1 MGLFD
6 KFKDLKNQVNQ
17 VENHL
22 YSGKK
27 DFLEIYER
35 NAQLEME
42 IEERTNELNEANR
55 RMLTLQHIWE
65 MMNSSKPLSSILD
78 TTVSN
83 LQDELG
89 YMHSCILQRKSD
101 ENGEYFSMM
110 ASSSDSLFE
119 IINTRLETPLN
130 TQRLNFQK
138 SDVIRAVLRSK
149 EIMQSTDLRAGMLS
163 LAPELKEEDL
173 EELLSETH
181 CRSFMIVPLSKM
193 NLTGI
198 LLVMSSRI
206 EATEA
211 EIDFL
216 KLFAQQI
223 ELAITIADL
232 FQMVREQAVTDALT
246 TLYNRRFFEESIQ
259 KEFVRANRQ
268 KQPFSVIG
276 IDLDHLK
283 QINDKYGHVYGD
295 LAIKQIS
302 TVLKQN
308 ARSIDVPARIGG
320 EEFNVLLPGVDSKGA
335 MIAAE
340 RIRKA
345 IEATPI
351 ETVGTI
357 TASLGVATFL
367 EHANNI
373 EELLELTDQ
382 AMYNSKRNGRN
393 QVTLATPI
401 SEISWQEV
409 ALNAFN
415 DILSTGRVNVS
426 EELKQ
431 DLRHKLQMAI
441 EQNTNPKDTLY
452 SVADALVTTYN
463 PQHTLGSSKSK
474 VIMATTLAR
483 RFELEKDDADKLRVA
498 MLLYDVG
505 NLMLPQEI
513 LQKDGPLTEEER
525 NYIENHPVLAAHDL
539 LEPISNV
546 KDIIPIIEKHH
557 ENWDGSGYPN
567 KLAGNDIPLSSQII
581 LIIDAYFAL
590 TEPRIYRQ
598 AKTPYEALDIIKED
612 ANKKWNSTLVNEF
625 VKLIEVELRKAKA

>member
-6 KFKDLKNQVNQ
+6 KFKDFTKQVNE

-35 NAQLEME
+35 NAQLEIE

-78 TTVSN
+78 TTVNN
-83 LQDELG
+83 LQGELG

-101 ENGEYFSMM
+101 ENGEYYSVM
-110 ASSSDSLFE
+110 ASSRDNFIELLNS
-119 IINTRLETPLN
+119 RLETPLN
-130 TQRLNFQK
+130 CQRLNLQNSEGIK
-138 SDVIRAVLRSK
+138 IVLRTK
-149 EIMQSTDLRAGMLS
+149 EILQSTDLRTGLLS
-163 LAPELKEEDL
+163 IASDIKEEDL
-173 EELLSETH
+173 EDLLSETR
-181 CRSFMIVPLSKM
+181 CRSFMLVPLSKM
-193 NLTGI
+193 NLSGV
-198 LLVMSSRI
+198 LLVMSSRS

-211 EIDFL
+211 ELDFL

-246 TLYNRRFFEESIQ
+246 TLYNRRYFEEAIE
-259 KEFVRANRQ
+259 KEFIRANRQ
-268 KQPFSVIG
+268 KQHFSVIG

-302 TVLKQN
+302 SVLKQN

-320 EEFNVLLPGVDSKGA
+320 EEFNVLLPGIDSKGA

-382 AMYNSKRNGRN
+382 AMYHSKRNGRN

-415 DILSTGRVNVS
+415 DILATDRINITDDLKH
-426 EELKQ
+426 ELC
-431 DLRHKLQMAI
+431 HKLQMAI

-463 PQHTLGSSKSK
+463 PQHTLGTSKSK

-513 LQKDGPLTEEER
+513 LQKDGPLTEDER
-525 NYIENHPVLAAHDL
+525 NYIQNHPRIAAQDI
-539 LEPISNV
+539 LEPIENI

-590 TEPRIYRQ
+590 TEPRIYRK
-598 AKTPYEALDIIKED
+598 ALSPYEALDVIKEG

-625 VKLIEVELRKAKA
+625 VKLIEVELRKAN

>member
-6 KFKDLKNQVNQ
+6 KFKDFTKQVNE

-35 NAQLEME
+35 NAQLEIE

-78 TTVSN
+78 TTVNN
-83 LQDELG
+83 LQGELG

-101 ENGEYFSMM
+101 ENGEYYSVM
-110 ASSSDSLFE
+110 ASSRDNFIELLNS
-119 IINTRLETPLN
+119 RLETPLN
-130 TQRLNFQK
+130 CQRLNLQNSEGIK
-138 SDVIRAVLRSK
+138 IVLRTK
-149 EIMQSTDLRAGMLS
+149 EILQSTDLRTGLLS
-163 LAPELKEEDL
+163 IASDIKEEDL
-173 EELLSETH
+173 EDLLSETR
-181 CRSFMIVPLSKM
+181 CRSFMLVPLSKM
-193 NLTGI
+193 NLSGV
-198 LLVMSSRI
+198 LLVMSSRS

-211 EIDFL
+211 ELDFL

-246 TLYNRRFFEESIQ
+246 TLYNRRYFEEAIE
-259 KEFVRANRQ
+259 KEFIRANRQ
-268 KQPFSVIG
+268 KQHFSVIG

-302 TVLKQN
+302 SVLKQN

-320 EEFNVLLPGVDSKGA
+320 EEFNVLLPGIDSKGA

-382 AMYNSKRNGRN
+382 AMYHSKRNGRN

-415 DILSTGRVNVS
+415 DILATDRINITDDLKH
-426 EELKQ
+426 ELC
-431 DLRHKLQMAI
+431 HKLQMAI

-463 PQHTLGSSKSK
+463 PQHALGTSKSK

-513 LQKDGPLTEEER
+513 LQKDGPLTEDER
-525 NYIENHPVLAAHDL
+525 NYIQNHPRIAAQDI
-539 LEPISNV
+539 LEPIENI

-590 TEPRIYRQ
+590 TEPRIYRK
-598 AKTPYEALDIIKED
+598 ALSPYEALDVIKED

-625 VKLIEVELRKAKA
+625 VKLIEVELRKAN

>member
-6 KFKDLKNQVNQ
+6 KFKDFTKQVNE

-35 NAQLEME
+35 NAQLEIE

-78 TTVSN
+78 TTVNN
-83 LQDELG
+83 LQGELG

-101 ENGEYFSMM
+101 ENGEYYSVM
-110 ASSSDSLFE
+110 ASSRDNFIELLNS
-119 IINTRLETPLN
+119 RLETPLN
-130 TQRLNFQK
+130 CQRLNLQNSEGIK
-138 SDVIRAVLRSK
+138 IVLRTK
-149 EIMQSTDLRAGMLS
+149 EILQSTDLRTGLLS
-163 LAPELKEEDL
+163 IASDIKEEDL
-173 EELLSETH
+173 EDLLSETR
-181 CRSFMIVPLSKM
+181 CRSFMLVPLSKM
-193 NLTGI
+193 NLSGV
-198 LLVMSSRI
+198 LLVMSSRS

-211 EIDFL
+211 ELDFL

-246 TLYNRRFFEESIQ
+246 TLYNRRYFEEAIE
-259 KEFVRANRQ
+259 KEFIRANRQ
-268 KQPFSVIG
+268 KQHFSVIG

-302 TVLKQN
+302 SVLKQN

-320 EEFNVLLPGVDSKGA
+320 EEFNVLLPGIDSKGA

-382 AMYNSKRNGRN
+382 AMYHSKRNGRN

-415 DILSTGRVNVS
+415 DILATDRINITDDLKH
-426 EELKQ
+426 ELC
-431 DLRHKLQMAI
+431 HKLQMAI

-463 PQHTLGSSKSK
+463 PQHALGTSKSK

-525 NYIENHPVLAAHDL
+525 NYIQNHPRIAAQDI
-539 LEPISNV
+539 LEPIENI

-590 TEPRIYRQ
+590 TEPRIYRK
-598 AKTPYEALDIIKED
+598 ALSPYEALDVIKED

-625 VKLIEVELRKAKA
+625 VKLIEVELRKAN

>member
-78 TTVSN
+78 TTVNN
-83 LQDELG
+83 LQGELG

-119 IINTRLETPLN
+119 IINSKLEIPLN

-138 SDVIRAVLRSK
+138 SEVIRAVLRSK
-149 EIMQSTDLRAGMLS
+149 EIMQSTDLRAGLLS
-163 LAPELKEEDL
+163 LAPDLKEENL

-193 NLTGI
+193 NLTGVLI
-198 LLVMSSRI
+198 VMSSRI

-268 KQPFSVIG
+268 KQPFSIIG

-302 TVLKQN
+302 NVLKQN

-415 DILSTGRVNVS
+415 DILATGRVNVS

-474 VIMATTLAR
+474 VVMATTLAR

-513 LQKDGPLTEEER
+513 LQKDGPLTDEER

-612 ANKKWNSTLVNEF
+612 ANKKWNSTLVSEF
-625 VKLIEVELRKAKA
+625 VKLIEVELRKAKS

>member
-6 KFKDLKNQVNQ
+6 KFKDFTKQVSE

-78 TTVSN
+78 TTVNN
-83 LQDELG
+83 LQGELG
-89 YMHSCILQRKSD
+89 YMHSCIFQRKSD
-101 ENGEYFSMM
+101 ENGEYYNVM
-110 ASSSDSLFE
+110 ASSRDNFIELLNS
-119 IINTRLETPLN
+119 RLETPLN
-130 TQRLNFQK
+130 SHRLNLQNSEGIK
-138 SDVIRAVLRSK
+138 AVLRSK
-149 EIMQSTDLRAGMLS
+149 EILQSTDLRTGLLS
-163 LAPELKEEDL
+163 IAPEIKEEDL
-173 EELLSETH
+173 EDLLSETR
-181 CRSFMIVPLSKM
+181 CRSFMLVPLSKM
-193 NLTGI
+193 NHTGV
-198 LLVMSSRI
+198 LLVMSSRL

-211 EIDFL
+211 ELDFL

-232 FQMVREQAVTDALT
+232 FQMVKEQAVTDALT
-246 TLYNRRFFEESIQ
+246 TLYNRRYFEEAIET
-259 KEFVRANRQ
+259 EFIRANRQ

-302 TVLKQN
+302 SVLKQN
-308 ARSIDVPARIGG
+308 ARSIDVPARMGG
-320 EEFNVLLPGVDSKGA
+320 EEFNVLLPGIDSKGA

-367 EHANNI
+367 EHANNV

-382 AMYNSKRNGRN
+382 AMYYSKRNGRN

-415 DILSTGRVNVS
+415 DILATGRVNIS
-426 EELKQ
+426 DELKQ
-431 DLRHKLQMAI
+431 ELRHKLQMAI

-513 LQKDGPLTEEER
+513 LQKDGPLTDEER
-525 NYIENHPVLAAHDL
+525 NYIQNHPRIAEDI
-539 LEPISNV
+539 LEPIEGI

-590 TEPRIYRQ
+590 TEPRIYRK
-598 AKTPYEALDIIKED
+598 AMSPYEALDVIKEG

-625 VKLIEVELRKAKA
+625 TKLIEIELRKAN

>member
-6 KFKDLKNQVNQ
+6 KFKDFTKQVNE

-35 NAQLEME
+35 NAQLEIE

-78 TTVSN
+78 TTVNN
-83 LQDELG
+83 LQGELG

-101 ENGEYFSMM
+101 ENGEYYSVM
-110 ASSSDSLFE
+110 ASSRDNFIELLNS
-119 IINTRLETPLN
+119 RLETPLN
-130 TQRLNFQK
+130 CQRLNLQNSEGIK
-138 SDVIRAVLRSK
+138 IVLRTK
-149 EIMQSTDLRAGMLS
+149 EILQSTDLRTGLLS
-163 LAPELKEEDL
+163 IASDIKEEDL
-173 EELLSETH
+173 EDLLSETR
-181 CRSFMIVPLSKM
+181 CRSFMLVPLSKM
-193 NLTGI
+193 NLSGV
-198 LLVMSSRI
+198 LLVMSSRS

-211 EIDFL
+211 ELDFL

-246 TLYNRRFFEESIQ
+246 TLYNRRYFEEAIE
-259 KEFVRANRQ
+259 KEFIRANRQ
-268 KQPFSVIG
+268 KQHFSVIG

-302 TVLKQN
+302 SVLKQN

-320 EEFNVLLPGVDSKGA
+320 EEFNVLLPGIDSKGA

-382 AMYNSKRNGRN
+382 AMYHSKRNGRN

-415 DILSTGRVNVS
+415 DILATDRINITDNLKH
-426 EELKQ
+426 ELC
-431 DLRHKLQMAI
+431 HKLQMAI

-463 PQHTLGSSKSK
+463 PQHTLGTSKSK

-525 NYIENHPVLAAHDL
+525 NYIQNHPRIAAQDI
-539 LEPISNV
+539 LEPIENI

-590 TEPRIYRQ
+590 TEPRIYRK
-598 AKTPYEALDIIKED
+598 ALSPYEALDVIKEG

-625 VKLIEVELRKAKA
+625 VKLIEVELRKAN

>member
-6 KFKDLKNQVNQ
+6 KFKDFTKQVNE

-78 TTVSN
+78 TTVNN
-83 LQDELG
+83 LQGELG
-89 YMHSCILQRKSD
+89 YMHSCIFQRKSD
-101 ENGEYFSMM
+101 ENGEYYSIM
-110 ASSSDSLFE
+110 ASSRDNFIELLNS
-119 IINTRLETPLN
+119 RLEKPLN
-130 TQRLNFQK
+130 SQRINLQN
-138 SDVIRAVLRSK
+138 SEGIRLVLKTK
-149 EIMQSTDLRAGMLS
+149 EILQSTDLRTGLLS
-163 LAPELKEEDL
+163 IAPEIKEEDL
-173 EELLSETH
+173 EDLLSETR
-181 CRSFMIVPLSKM
+181 CRSFMLVPLSKM
-193 NLTGI
+193 NHTGV
-198 LLVMSSRI
+198 LLVMSSRL
-206 EATEA
+206 EATDA
-211 EIDFL
+211 ELDFL

-232 FQMVREQAVTDALT
+232 FQMVKEQAVTDALT
-246 TLYNRRFFEESIQ
+246 TLYNRRYFEEAIET
-259 KEFVRANRQ
+259 EFIRANRQ

-302 TVLKQN
+302 SVLKQN
-308 ARSIDVPARIGG
+308 ARSIDVPARMGG
-320 EEFNVLLPGVDSKGA
+320 EEFNVLLPGIDSKGA

-367 EHANNI
+367 EHANNV

-382 AMYNSKRNGRN
+382 AMYHSKRNGRN

-415 DILSTGRVNVS
+415 DILATGRVNIS
-426 EELKQ
+426 DDLKQ
-431 DLRHKLQMAI
+431 NLRHKLQMAI

-513 LQKDGPLTEEER
+513 LQKDGPLTDEER
-525 NYIENHPVLAAHDL
+525 NYIQNHPRIAEDI
-539 LEPISNV
+539 LEPIEGI

-590 TEPRIYRQ
+590 TEPRIYRK
-598 AKTPYEALDIIKED
+598 ALSPYEALDVIKEG

-625 VKLIEVELRKAKA
+625 TKLIEIELRKAN

>member
-6 KFKDLKNQVNQ
+6 KFKDFKNQVNQ

-35 NAQLEME
+35 NAQLELE

-83 LQDELG
+83 LQGELG

-101 ENGEYFSMM
+101 ENGEYFCMM
-110 ASSSDSLFE
+110 ASSSDNLFE
-119 IINTRLETPLN
+119 IVNSKLDTPLN

-149 EIMQSTDLRAGMLS
+149 EILQSSDLRAGLLS
-163 LAPELKEEDL
+163 LAPNLKEEDL

-193 NLTGI
+193 TNTGI
-198 LLVMSSRI
+198 LIVMSSRI

-211 EIDFL
+211 EMDFL
-216 KLFAQQI
+216 KLFSQQI

-246 TLYNRRFFEESIQ
+246 TLYNRRYFEESIE
-259 KEFVRANRQ
+259 KEFIRANRQ

-302 TVLKQN
+302 SVLKQN

-320 EEFNVLLPGVDSKGA
+320 EEFNVLLPGIDSKGA

-367 EHANNI
+367 EHANNV

-401 SEISWQEV
+401 SEVSWQEV

-415 DILSTGRVNVS
+415 DILATGRVNVS

-441 EQNTNPKDTLY
+441 EQNSNPKDTLY

-474 VIMATTLAR
+474 VVMATTLAR

-525 NYIENHPVLAAHDL
+525 NYIENHPMIAAHDI
-539 LEPISNV
+539 LEPISTV

-590 TEPRIYRQ
+590 TEPRIYRK
-598 AKTPYEALDIIKED
+598 AKTPYEALDIIKEE

>member
-6 KFKDLKNQVNQ
+6 RFKDFTKQVSE

-35 NAQLEME
+35 NAQLEQE
-42 IEERTNELNEANR
+42 IEDRTNELNEANR

-78 TTVSN
+78 TTVNN
-83 LQDELG
+83 LQGELG
-89 YMHSCILQRKSD
+89 YMHSCILQRKND
-101 ENGEYFSMM
+101 ENGEYFSVM
-110 ASSSDSLFE
+110 ATSNDSLFE
-119 IINTRLETPLN
+119 AINSQLETPLN
-130 TQRLNFQK
+130 TQRLNLQN
-138 SDVIRAVLRSK
+138 SEVIKAVLRSK
-149 EIMQSTDLRAGMLS
+149 EILQSTDLRTGLLS
-163 LAPELKEEDL
+163 IAPDIKEENL
-173 EELLSETH
+173 EDILSETH
-181 CRSFMIVPLSKM
+181 CRSFMLVPLSKM
-193 NLTGI
+193 NHFGV
-198 LLVMSSRI
+198 LLVMSSRN

-211 EIDFL
+211 ELDFL

-232 FQMVREQAVTDALT
+232 FQMVREQAVTDPLT
-246 TLYNRRFFEESIQ
+246 TLYNRRYFDESIE
-259 KEFVRANRQ
+259 KEFTRANRQ
-268 KQPFSVIG
+268 KQPFSIIG

-302 TVLKQN
+302 SVLKQN

-320 EEFNVLLPGVDSKGA
+320 EEFNVLLPGIDSKGA

-367 EHANNI
+367 EHANNV
-373 EELLELTDQ
+373 EELMELADQ
-382 AMYNSKRNGRN
+382 AMYHSKRNGRN

-415 DILSTGRVNVS
+415 DILATGRVNIS

-483 RFELEKDDADKLRVA
+483 RFELEKDDADKLRIA

-513 LQKDGPLTEEER
+513 LQKDGPLTDEER
-525 NYIENHPVLAAHDL
+525 AYIENHPSIAAKDL
-539 LEPISNV
+539 LGPISNIH
-546 KDIIPIIEKHH
+546 DIIPIIEKHH
-557 ENWDGSGYPN
+557 ENWDGTGYPH

-590 TEPRIYRQ
+590 TEPRIYRK
-598 AKTPYEALDIIKED
+598 AMSPYEALDVIKEG
-612 ANKKWNSTLVNEF
+612 ANKKWNSTLVSEF
-625 VKLIEVELRKAKA
+625 VKLIEVELRKAE

>member
-1 MGLFD
+1 MGIFD
-6 KFKDLKNQVNQ
+6 KFKSFTKQINTI
-17 VENHL
+17 ENHL

-35 NAQLEME
+35 NAQLEQE
-42 IEERTNELNEANR
+42 IEDRTNELNEVNR
-55 RMLTLQHIWE
+55 RMLTLQHIWD
-65 MMNSSKPLSSILD
+65 MINSSKPLSTILD
-78 TTVSN
+78 STVNN

-89 YMHSCILQRKSD
+89 YMYSCILQKKND
-101 ENGEYFSMM
+101 ENGEHYALM
-110 ASSSDSLFE
+110 ASSKDNFIE
-119 IINTRLETPLN
+119 IINGYLEKPLD
-130 TQRLNFQK
+130 TQRLNPEH
-138 SDVIRAVLRSK
+138 SEIIRAVLRSK
-149 EIMQSTDLRAGMLS
+149 EILQSSDLRSGLNS
-163 LAPELKEEDL
+163 IAPDLKEDQV
-173 EELLSETH
+173 EEILSETD
-181 CRSFMIVPLSKM
+181 CRSFMIVPLTKM
-193 NLTGI
+193 NHAGVLIVLSNRDIVTD
-198 LLVMSSRI
+198 
-206 EATEA
+206 A
-211 EIDFL
+211 EKDFL
-216 KLFAQQI
+216 KMFAQQI
-223 ELAITIADL
+223 ELAMTIADL
-232 FQMVREQAVTDALT
+232 FQVVREQAVTDPLT
-246 TLYNRRFFEESIQ
+246 TLYNRRYFEEEIE
-259 KEFVRANRQ
+259 KEFSRANRQ

-283 QINDKYGHVYGD
+283 QINDKFGHVYGD
-295 LAIKQIS
+295 LAIKQIA

-308 ARSIDVPARIGG
+308 ARSIDIPARIGG
-320 EEFNVLLPGVDSKGA
+320 EEFNVLLPGIDSKGA

-345 IEATPI
+345 IAATPI

-373 EELLELTDQ
+373 EELMELADQ
-382 AMYNSKRNGRN
+382 AMYHSKRNGRN

-401 SEISWQEV
+401 SEVSWQEV

-415 DILSTGRVNVS
+415 DILETERVNVS
-426 EELKQ
+426 NEVKR
-431 DLRHKLQMAI
+431 DLTKKLSLAI

-452 SVADALVTTYN
+452 TVADTLASTYN

-474 VIMATTLAR
+474 VVMATTLAR

-505 NLMLPQEI
+505 NLMLPHEL
-513 LQKDGPLTEEER
+513 LQKKDPLTDEER
-525 NYIENHPVLAAHDL
+525 AYIQNHPSIAANEL
-539 LEPISNV
+539 LSNIPEV

-590 TEPRIYRQ
+590 TEPRIYRK
-598 AKTPYEALDIIKED
+598 ALTPYEALDIIKKD

-625 VKLIEVELRKAKA
+625 VKLIEIELRKAN

>member
-6 KFKDLKNQVNQ
+6 KFKDFTKQVSE

-35 NAQLEME
+35 NAQLEQE
-42 IEERTNELNEANR
+42 IEDRTNELNEANR

-78 TTVSN
+78 TTVNN
-83 LQDELG
+83 LQGELG
-89 YMHSCILQRKSD
+89 YMHSCILQRKND
-101 ENGEYFSMM
+101 ENGEYFSVM
-110 ASSSDSLFE
+110 ATSNDNLFE
-119 IINTRLETPLN
+119 TINSQLETPLN
-130 TQRLNFQK
+130 TQRLNLQN
-138 SDVIRAVLRSK
+138 SEVIRAVLKNK
-149 EIMQSTDLRAGMLS
+149 EILQSTDLRTGLLS
-163 LAPELKEEDL
+163 IAPDIKEENL
-173 EELLSETH
+173 EDILSETH
-181 CRSFMIVPLSKM
+181 CRSFMLVPLSKM
-193 NLTGI
+193 NHFGV
-198 LLVMSSRI
+198 LLVMSSRN

-211 EIDFL
+211 ELDFL
-216 KLFAQQI
+216 NLFAQQI
-223 ELAITIADL
+223 ELAVTIADL
-232 FQMVREQAVTDALT
+232 FQMVREQAVTDPLT
-246 TLYNRRFFEESIQ
+246 TLYNRRYFDESIE
-259 KEFVRANRQ
+259 KEFTRANRQ
-268 KQPFSVIG
+268 KQPFSIIG

-302 TVLKQN
+302 CVLKQN

-320 EEFNVLLPGVDSKGA
+320 EEFNVLLPGIDSKGA

-367 EHANNI
+367 EHANNV
-373 EELLELTDQ
+373 EELMELADQ
-382 AMYNSKRNGRN
+382 AMYHSKRNGRN

-401 SEISWQEV
+401 SEVSWQEV

-415 DILSTGRVNVS
+415 DILATGRVNIS
-426 EELKQ
+426 EDLKQ
-431 DLRHKLQMAI
+431 ELRHKLQMAI

-483 RFELEKDDADKLRVA
+483 RFELEKDDADKLRIA

-513 LQKDGPLTEEER
+513 LQKDGPLTDEER
-525 NYIENHPVLAAHDL
+525 AYIEDHPSIAAKDI
-539 LEPISNV
+539 LEPISNIQ
-546 KDIIPIIEKHH
+546 DIIPIIEKHH
-557 ENWDGSGYPN
+557 ENWDGTGYPH

-590 TEPRIYRQ
+590 TEPRIYRK
-598 AKTPYEALDIIKED
+598 AMSPYEALDVIKEG
-612 ANKKWNSTLVNEF
+612 ANKKWNSTLVSEF
-625 VKLIEVELRKAKA
+625 VKLIEVELRKAE

>member
-1 MGLFD
+1 MGIFD
-6 KFKDLKNQVNQ
+6 KLKDFTKQVSA

-35 NAQLEME
+35 NAQLEQE

-78 TTVSN
+78 MTVNN
-83 LQDELG
+83 LQGELG
-89 YMHSCILQRKSD
+89 YKHSCILQRKSD
-101 ENGEYFSMM
+101 ENGEYYSLM
-110 ASSSDSLFE
+110 ATSSDSLFE
-119 IINTRLETPLN
+119 IINSKLEHPIN
-130 TQRLNFQK
+130 TQRLDLNN
-138 SDVIRAVLRSK
+138 SSVIKAVLKSQ
-149 EIMQSTDLRAGMLS
+149 EILQSTDLRTGLMTLI
-163 LAPELKEEDL
+163 PDIKEEDL
-173 EELLSETH
+173 EDILSATR
-181 CRSFMIVPLSKM
+181 CRSFMVVPLSKM
-193 NLTGI
+193 NRFGVV
-198 LLVMSSRI
+198 LVMSERL
-206 EATEA
+206 EATDA
-211 EIDFL
+211 ELDFL
-216 KLFAQQI
+216 KLFSQQI

-246 TLYNRRFFEESIQ
+246 TLYNRRYFEDAIE
-259 KEFVRANRQ
+259 KEFIRANRQ

-276 IDLDHLK
+276 IDLDYLK

-320 EEFNVLLPGVDSKGA
+320 EEFNVLLPGIESKGA

-367 EHANNI
+367 EHANNV

-382 AMYNSKRNGRN
+382 AMYHSKRNGRN
-393 QVTLATPI
+393 QVTMATPI

-409 ALNAFN
+409 ALNALN
-415 DILSTGRVNVS
+415 DILESGHVNIS
-426 EELKQ
+426 ETLKKELH
-431 DLRHKLQMAI
+431 RKLQMAL

-452 SVADALVTTYN
+452 TVADALVTTYN
-463 PQHTLGSSKSK
+463 PQHTLGSSRSK
-474 VIMATTLAR
+474 VVMATTLAR
-483 RFELEKDDADKLRVA
+483 RFELEKEDADKLRIA

-513 LQKDGPLTEEER
+513 LQKDGPLTDEER
-525 NYIENHPVLAAHDL
+525 AYIENHPKIAANDILQH
-539 LEPISNV
+539 ISNV
-546 KDIIPIIEKHH
+546 QDIIPIIEKHH

-567 KLAGNDIPLSSQII
+567 KLSGNDIPLASQII

-590 TEPRIYRQ
+590 TEPRIYRK
-598 AKTPYEALDIIKED
+598 ALSPYEALDVIKKD
-612 ANKKWNSTLVNEF
+612 TNKKWNSTLVNEF
-625 VKLIEVELRKAKA
+625 VKLVEVELRKAE

>member
-1 MGLFD
+1 MGIFD
-6 KFKDLKNQVNQ
+6 KLKEFTQQVSA

-35 NAQLEME
+35 NAQLEQE

-78 TTVSN
+78 TTVNN
-83 LQDELG
+83 LQGELG
-89 YMHSCILQRKSD
+89 YLHSCILQRRND
-101 ENGEYFSMM
+101 ENGEYYAVM
-110 ASSSDSLFE
+110 ASSNDNF
-119 IINTRLETPLN
+119 IDNINQVLKTPLN
-130 TQRLNFQK
+130 TQRLNFEHDNIIK
-138 SDVIRAVLRSK
+138 AVLRSK
-149 EIMQSTDLRAGMLS
+149 EILQSTDLREGLIS
-163 LAPELKEEDL
+163 LAPNLSEEQVED
-173 EELLSETH
+173 LLSETH
-181 CRSFMIVPLSKM
+181 CRSFMLVPLSKI
-193 NLTGI
+193 NQFGV
-198 LLVMSSRI
+198 LLVLSSRI
-206 EATEA
+206 CATDA

-246 TLYNRRFFEESIQ
+246 TLYNRRYFEEAIN
-259 KEFVRANRQ
+259 KEFTRANRQ

-302 TVLKQN
+302 SVLKQN

-320 EEFNVLLPGVDSKGA
+320 EEFNVLLPGIDSKGA

-351 ETVGTI
+351 ETVGII

-367 EHANNI
+367 EHANNV

-382 AMYNSKRNGRN
+382 AMYHSKRNGRN

-415 DILSTGRVNVS
+415 DILSTDRVNVS
-426 EELKQ
+426 ETMKH
-431 DLRHKLQMAI
+431 DLIKKLQLAI
-441 EQNTNPKDTLY
+441 EQISNPKDTLY
-452 SVADALVTTYN
+452 SVADTLASTYN

-474 VIMATTLAR
+474 VVMATTLAR

-498 MLLYDVG
+498 MLLYDIG

-513 LQKDGPLTEEER
+513 LQKDGPLTPEER
-525 NYIENHPVLAAHDL
+525 AYIENHPKIAAHEI
-539 LEPISNV
+539 LEPIKNV

-590 TEPRIYRQ
+590 TEPRIYRK
-598 AKTPYEALDIIKED
+598 AMSPYEALDVIKAD

-625 VKLIEVELRKAKA
+625 VKLIEVELRKAD

>member
-1 MGLFD
+1 MGIFD
-6 KFKDLKNQVNQ
+6 KFKEFTNQVSEI
-17 VENHL
+17 ENHL

-35 NAQLEME
+35 NAQLEQE

-78 TTVSN
+78 TTVNN
-83 LQDELG
+83 LQGELG
-89 YMHSCILQRKSD
+89 YLHSCILQRRND
-101 ENGEYFSMM
+101 ENGEYFTVM
-110 ASSSDSLFE
+110 ASSNGNLFDE
-119 IINTRLETPLN
+119 INQHLETPIN
-130 TQRLNFQK
+130 TQRMNFEQASIIK
-138 SDVIRAVLRSK
+138 AVLRNK
-149 EIMQSTDLRAGMLS
+149 EILQSTDLRAGLNS
-163 LAPELKEEDL
+163 IAPDLPEDKV
-173 EELLSETH
+173 EDLLSETSCH
-181 CRSFMIVPLSKM
+181 SFMLVPLSKM
-193 NLTGI
+193 NHFGI
-198 LLVMSSRI
+198 LIVLSQRL

-211 EIDFL
+211 ELDFL
-216 KLFAQQI
+216 NIFAQQI

-232 FQMVREQAVTDALT
+232 FQMVREQAVTDPLT
-246 TLYNRRFFEESIQ
+246 TLYNRRYFEDSIE
-259 KEFVRANRQ
+259 KEFTRANRQ
-268 KQPFSVIG
+268 KQPFSIIG

-295 LAIKQIS
+295 LAIKQIAS
-302 TVLKQN
+302 VLKQN

-320 EEFNVLLPGVDSKGA
+320 EEFDVLLPGIDSKGA

-367 EHANNI
+367 EHANNV
-373 EELLELTDQ
+373 EELMELADQ
-382 AMYNSKRNGRN
+382 AMYHSKRNGRN

-401 SEISWQEV
+401 SEVSWQEV

-415 DILSTGRVNVS
+415 DILATGRINVS
-426 EELKQ
+426 DEVKH
-431 DLRHKLQMAI
+431 DLIKKLQMAI
-441 EQNTNPKDTLY
+441 EQNSNPKDTLY
-452 SVADALVTTYN
+452 SVADTLATTYN

-474 VIMATTLAR
+474 VVMATTLAR

-513 LQKDGPLTEEER
+513 LQKDGPLTDEER
-525 NYIENHPVLAAHDL
+525 AYIENHPRLAAHDL

-590 TEPRIYRQ
+590 TEPRIYRK
-598 AKTPYEALDIIKED
+598 ALSPYEALDVIKAD
-612 ANKKWNSTLVNEF
+612 ANKKWNSTLVSEF
-625 VKLIEVELRKAKA
+625 VKLIEIELRKAG

>member
-6 KFKDLKNQVNQ
+6 KFKDFTKQVSE

-35 NAQLEME
+35 NAQLEQE
-42 IEERTNELNEANR
+42 IEDRTNELNEANR

-78 TTVSN
+78 TTVNN
-83 LQDELG
+83 LQGELG
-89 YMHSCILQRKSD
+89 YMHSCILQRKND
-101 ENGEYFSMM
+101 ENGEYFSVM
-110 ASSSDSLFE
+110 ATSNDNLFE
-119 IINTRLETPLN
+119 TINSQLETPLN
-130 TQRLNFQK
+130 TQRLNLQN
-138 SDVIRAVLRSK
+138 SEVIRAVLKNK
-149 EIMQSTDLRAGMLS
+149 EILQSTDLRTGLLS
-163 LAPELKEEDL
+163 IAPDIKEENL
-173 EELLSETH
+173 EDILSETH
-181 CRSFMIVPLSKM
+181 CRSFMLVPLSKM
-193 NLTGI
+193 NHFGV
-198 LLVMSSRI
+198 LLVMSSRN

-211 EIDFL
+211 ELDFL
-216 KLFAQQI
+216 NLFAQQI
-223 ELAITIADL
+223 ELAVTIADL
-232 FQMVREQAVTDALT
+232 FQMVREQAVTDPLT
-246 TLYNRRFFEESIQ
+246 TLYNRRYFDESIE
-259 KEFVRANRQ
+259 KEFTRANRQ
-268 KQPFSVIG
+268 KQPFSIIG

-295 LAIKQIS
+295 LAFKQIS
-302 TVLKQN
+302 SVLKQN

-320 EEFNVLLPGVDSKGA
+320 EEFNVLLPGIDSKGA

-367 EHANNI
+367 EHANNV
-373 EELLELTDQ
+373 EELMELADQ
-382 AMYNSKRNGRN
+382 AMYHSKRNGRN

-401 SEISWQEV
+401 SEVSWQEV

-415 DILSTGRVNVS
+415 DILATGRVNIS
-426 EELKQ
+426 EDLKQ
-431 DLRHKLQMAI
+431 ELRHKLQMAI

-483 RFELEKDDADKLRVA
+483 RFELEKDDADKLRIA

-513 LQKDGPLTEEER
+513 LQKDGPLTDEER
-525 NYIENHPVLAAHDL
+525 AYIEDHPSIAAKDI
-539 LEPISNV
+539 LEPISNIQ
-546 KDIIPIIEKHH
+546 DIIPIIEKHH
-557 ENWDGSGYPN
+557 ENWDGTGYPH

-590 TEPRIYRQ
+590 TEPRIYRK
-598 AKTPYEALDIIKED
+598 AMSPYEALDVIKEG
-612 ANKKWNSTLVNEF
+612 ANKKWNSTLVSEF
-625 VKLIEVELRKAKA
+625 VKLIEVELRKAE

>member
-1 MGLFD
+1 MGIFD
-6 KFKDLKNQVNQ
+6 KFIDFTKQINA

-35 NAQLEME
+35 NVLLEKE

-78 TTVSN
+78 STVNN
-83 LQDELG
+83 LQKELG
-89 YMHSCILQRKSD
+89 YKYSCILQRKID
-101 ENGEYFSMM
+101 ENGEHYSLM
-110 ASSSDSLFE
+110 ATSSYSLFE
-119 IINTRLETPLN
+119 TINEKLESPINTQHLLFN
-130 TQRLNFQK
+130 N
-138 SDVIRAVLRSK
+138 S
-149 EIMQSTDLRAGMLS
+149 EIVKTALKNQQIIQSTDLRLGL
-163 LAPELKEEDL
+163 LTLVPDIKEEYL
-173 EELLSETH
+173 EEILSMTH
-181 CRSFMIVPLSKM
+181 CRSFILVPLSK
-193 NLTGI
+193 LDRFGFVI
-198 LLVMSSRI
+198 VLSERA

-211 EIDFL
+211 ELDFL

-232 FQMVREQAVTDALT
+232 FQVVREQAITDPLT
-246 TLYNRRFFEESIQ
+246 TLYNRRYFEEALD
-259 KEFVRANRQ
+259 KEFVRSNRQ
-268 KQPFSVIG
+268 KQPFSIIG

-283 QINDKYGHVYGD
+283 QINDKFGHVYGD

-302 TVLKQN
+302 TILKQN
-308 ARSIDVPARIGG
+308 ARSIDVAARIGG
-320 EEFNVLLPGVDSKGA
+320 EEFNVLLPGVDSHGA

-345 IEATPI
+345 IETSPI
-351 ETVGTI
+351 ETVGDI

-367 EHANNI
+367 EHSNNV

-382 AMYNSKRNGRN
+382 AMYHSKRNGRN
-393 QVTLATPI
+393 QVTMATPI

-409 ALNAFN
+409 ALTAFK
-415 DILSTGRVNVS
+415 DILSTAHVNIP
-426 EELKQ
+426 EHLKKELY
-431 DLRHKLQMAI
+431 HKLQMAI

-452 SVADALVTTYN
+452 TVADALVTSYN
-463 PQHTLGSSKSK
+463 PQHTFGSSKSK
-474 VIMATTLAR
+474 VVMATTLAR
-483 RFELEKDDADKLRVA
+483 RFELGKEDADKLRVA

-513 LQKDGPLTEEER
+513 LQKNGPLTPEER
-525 NYIENHPVLAAHDL
+525 AYIENHPKIAAQEI
-539 LEPISNV
+539 LEPLSNV
-546 KDIIPIIEKHH
+546 KEIIPIIEKHH

-567 KLAGNDIPLSSQII
+567 KLSGSDIPLSSQII
-581 LIIDAYFAL
+581 LILDAYFAL
-590 TEPRIYRQ
+590 IEPRIYRK
-598 AKTPYEALDIIKED
+598 ALTPYEALEVIKQD

-625 VKLIEVELRKAKA
+625 VKLVEIELRKAE

>member
-6 KFKDLKNQVNQ
+6 KFKDFTKQVNE

-35 NAQLEME
+35 NAQLEIE

-78 TTVSN
+78 TTVNN
-83 LQDELG
+83 LQGELG
-89 YMHSCILQRKSD
+89 YMHSCILERKSD
-101 ENGEYFSMM
+101 ENGEYYNML
-110 ASSSDSLFE
+110 ASSNDNFLDLLNS
-119 IINTRLETPLN
+119 RLETPIN
-130 TQRLNFQK
+130 PQRLNIQN
-138 SDVIRAVLRSK
+138 SDVIKAIFRSK
-149 EIMQSTDLRAGMLS
+149 EIVQSTDLRTGLLS
-163 LAPELKEEDL
+163 MAPDIKEEDL
-173 EELLSETH
+173 EDLLSETR
-181 CRSFMIVPLSKM
+181 CRSFMLVPLVKM
-193 NLTGI
+193 NRFGI
-198 LLVMSSRI
+198 LLVMSSRSG
-206 EATEA
+206 ATDA

-223 ELAITIADL
+223 ELAVTIADL
-232 FQMVREQAVTDALT
+232 FQMVREQAITDALT
-246 TLYNRRFFEESIQ
+246 TLYNRRYFEEAIE
-259 KEFVRANRQ
+259 KEFIRANRQ
-268 KQPFSVIG
+268 KQHFSIIG

-308 ARSIDVPARIGG
+308 ARSIDVPARMGG
-320 EEFNVLLPGVDSKGA
+320 EEFNVLLPGIDSKGA

-373 EELLELTDQ
+373 EELIELTDQ
-382 AMYNSKRNGRN
+382 AMYHSKRNGRN

-401 SEISWQEV
+401 SEVSWQEV

-415 DILSTGRVNVS
+415 DILATGRINITDD
-426 EELKQ
+426 LKR
-431 DLRHKLQMAI
+431 DLCHKLQMAI
-441 EQNTNPKDTLY
+441 EQNSNPKDTLY

-474 VIMATTLAR
+474 VVMATTLAR

-505 NLMLPQEI
+505 NLMLPQDI

-525 NYIENHPVLAAHDL
+525 NFIENHPRIAAQDI

-590 TEPRIYRQ
+590 TEPRIYRK
-598 AKTPYEALDIIKED
+598 AMSPYEALDVIREG
-612 ANKKWNSTLVNEF
+612 ANKKWNSTLVSEF
-625 VKLIEVELRKAKA
+625 VKLIEVELRKAN

>member
-78 TTVSN
+78 TTVNN
-83 LQDELG
+83 LQGELG

-119 IINTRLETPLN
+119 IINSKLEIPLN

-138 SDVIRAVLRSK
+138 SEVIRAVLRSK
-149 EIMQSTDLRAGMLS
+149 EIMQSTDLRAGLLS
-163 LAPELKEEDL
+163 LAPDLKEENL

-193 NLTGI
+193 NLTGVLI
-198 LLVMSSRI
+198 VMSSRI

-268 KQPFSVIG
+268 KQPFSIIG

-302 TVLKQN
+302 NVLKQN

-415 DILSTGRVNVS
+415 DILATGRVNVS

-474 VIMATTLAR
+474 VVMATTLAR

-513 LQKDGPLTEEER
+513 LQKDGPLTDEER

>member
-6 KFKDLKNQVNQ
+6 KFKDFTKQVSE

-35 NAQLEME
+35 NAQLEQE
-42 IEERTNELNEANR
+42 IEDRTNELNEANR

-78 TTVSN
+78 TTVNN
-83 LQDELG
+83 LQGELG
-89 YMHSCILQRKSD
+89 YMHSCILQRKND
-101 ENGEYFSMM
+101 ENGEYFSVM
-110 ASSSDSLFE
+110 ATSNDNLFE
-119 IINTRLETPLN
+119 TINSQLETPLN
-130 TQRLNFQK
+130 TQRLNLQN
-138 SDVIRAVLRSK
+138 SEVIRAVLKNK
-149 EIMQSTDLRAGMLS
+149 EILQSTDLRTGLLS
-163 LAPELKEEDL
+163 IAPDIKEENL
-173 EELLSETH
+173 EDILSETH
-181 CRSFMIVPLSKM
+181 CRSFMLVPLSKM
-193 NLTGI
+193 NHFGV
-198 LLVMSSRI
+198 LLVMSSRN

-211 EIDFL
+211 ELDFL
-216 KLFAQQI
+216 NLFAQQI
-223 ELAITIADL
+223 ELAVTIADL
-232 FQMVREQAVTDALT
+232 FQMVREQAVTDPLT
-246 TLYNRRFFEESIQ
+246 TLYNRRYFEDSIE
-259 KEFVRANRQ
+259 KEFTRANRQ
-268 KQPFSVIG
+268 KQPFSIIG

-302 TVLKQN
+302 SVLKQN

-320 EEFNVLLPGVDSKGA
+320 EEFNVLLPGIDSKGA

-367 EHANNI
+367 EHANNV
-373 EELLELTDQ
+373 EELMELADQ
-382 AMYNSKRNGRN
+382 AMYHSKRNGRN

-401 SEISWQEV
+401 SEVSWQEV

-415 DILSTGRVNVS
+415 DILATGRVNIS
-426 EELKQ
+426 EDLKQ
-431 DLRHKLQMAI
+431 ELRHKLQMAI

-483 RFELEKDDADKLRVA
+483 RFELEKDDADKLRIA

-513 LQKDGPLTEEER
+513 LQKDGPLTDEER
-525 NYIENHPVLAAHDL
+525 AYIEDHPSIAAKDI
-539 LEPISNV
+539 LEPISNIQ
-546 KDIIPIIEKHH
+546 DIIPIIEKHH
-557 ENWDGSGYPN
+557 ENWDGTGYPH

-590 TEPRIYRQ
+590 TEPRIYRK
-598 AKTPYEALDIIKED
+598 AMSPYEALDVIKEG
-612 ANKKWNSTLVNEF
+612 ANKKWNSTLVSEF
-625 VKLIEVELRKAKA
+625 VKLIEVELRKAE

>member
-6 KFKDLKNQVNQ
+6 KFKDFTKQVSE

-35 NAQLEME
+35 NAQLEQE
-42 IEERTNELNEANR
+42 IEDRTNELNEANR

-78 TTVSN
+78 TTVNN
-83 LQDELG
+83 LQGELG
-89 YMHSCILQRKSD
+89 YMHSCILQRKND
-101 ENGEYFSMM
+101 ENGEYFSVM
-110 ASSSDSLFE
+110 ATSNDNLFE
-119 IINTRLETPLN
+119 TINSQLETPLN
-130 TQRLNFQK
+130 TQRLNLQN
-138 SDVIRAVLRSK
+138 SEVIRAVLKNK
-149 EIMQSTDLRAGMLS
+149 EILQSTDLRTGLLS
-163 LAPELKEEDL
+163 IAPDIKEENL
-173 EELLSETH
+173 EDILSETH
-181 CRSFMIVPLSKM
+181 CRSFMLVPLSKM
-193 NLTGI
+193 NHFGV
-198 LLVMSSRI
+198 LLVMSSRN

-211 EIDFL
+211 ELDFL
-216 KLFAQQI
+216 NLFAQQI
-223 ELAITIADL
+223 ELAVTIADL
-232 FQMVREQAVTDALT
+232 FQMVREQAVTDPLT
-246 TLYNRRFFEESIQ
+246 TLYNRRYFDESIE
-259 KEFVRANRQ
+259 KEFTRANRQ
-268 KQPFSVIG
+268 KQPFSIIG

-302 TVLKQN
+302 SVLKQN

-320 EEFNVLLPGVDSKGA
+320 EEFNVLLPGIDSKGA

-367 EHANNI
+367 EHANNV
-373 EELLELTDQ
+373 EELMELADQ
-382 AMYNSKRNGRN
+382 AMYHSKRNGRN

-401 SEISWQEV
+401 SEVSWQEV

-415 DILSTGRVNVS
+415 DILATGRVNIS
-426 EELKQ
+426 EDLKQ
-431 DLRHKLQMAI
+431 ELRHKLQMAI

-474 VIMATTLAR
+474 VIMATTLTR
-483 RFELEKDDADKLRVA
+483 RFELEKDDADKLRIA

-513 LQKDGPLTEEER
+513 LQKDGPLTDEER
-525 NYIENHPVLAAHDL
+525 AYIEDHPSIAAKDI
-539 LEPISNV
+539 LEPISNIQ
-546 KDIIPIIEKHH
+546 DIIPIIEKHH
-557 ENWDGSGYPN
+557 ENWDGTGYPH

-590 TEPRIYRQ
+590 TEPRIYRK
-598 AKTPYEALDIIKED
+598 AMSPYEALDVIKEG
-612 ANKKWNSTLVNEF
+612 ANKKWNSTLVSEF
-625 VKLIEVELRKAKA
+625 VKLIEVELRKAE

>member
-6 KFKDLKNQVNQ
+6 KFKDFTKQVNE

-78 TTVSN
+78 TTVNN
-83 LQDELG
+83 LQGELG
-89 YMHSCILQRKSD
+89 YMHSCIFQRKSD
-101 ENGEYFSMM
+101 ENGEYYSVM
-110 ASSSDSLFE
+110 ASSRDNFIDLLNS
-119 IINTRLETPLN
+119 RLEKPLN
-130 TQRLNFQK
+130 SQRINLQN
-138 SDVIRAVLRSK
+138 SEGIRLVLKTK
-149 EIMQSTDLRAGMLS
+149 EILQSTDLRTGLLS
-163 LAPELKEEDL
+163 IAPEIKEEDL
-173 EELLSETH
+173 EDLLSETR
-181 CRSFMIVPLSKM
+181 CRSFMLVPLSKM
-193 NLTGI
+193 NHTGV
-198 LLVMSSRI
+198 LLVMSSRL
-206 EATEA
+206 EATDA
-211 EIDFL
+211 ELDFL

-232 FQMVREQAVTDALT
+232 FQMVKEQAVTDALT
-246 TLYNRRFFEESIQ
+246 TLYNRRYFEEAIET
-259 KEFVRANRQ
+259 EFIRANRQ

-302 TVLKQN
+302 SVLKQN
-308 ARSIDVPARIGG
+308 ARSIDVPARMGG
-320 EEFNVLLPGVDSKGA
+320 EEFNVLLPGIDSKGA

-367 EHANNI
+367 EHANNV

-382 AMYNSKRNGRN
+382 AMYHSKRNGRN

-415 DILSTGRVNVS
+415 DILATGRVNIS
-426 EELKQ
+426 DDLKQ
-431 DLRHKLQMAI
+431 NLRHKLQMAI

-513 LQKDGPLTEEER
+513 LQKDGPLTDEER
-525 NYIENHPVLAAHDL
+525 NYIQNHPRIAEDI
-539 LEPISNV
+539 LEPIEGI

-590 TEPRIYRQ
+590 TEPRIYRK
-598 AKTPYEALDIIKED
+598 ALSPYEALDVIKEG

-625 VKLIEVELRKAKA
+625 TKLIEIELRKAN

>member
-6 KFKDLKNQVNQ
+6 KFKDFTKQVSE

-35 NAQLEME
+35 NAQLEQE
-42 IEERTNELNEANR
+42 IEDRTNELNEANR

-78 TTVSN
+78 TTVNN
-83 LQDELG
+83 LQGELG
-89 YMHSCILQRKSD
+89 YMHSCILQRKND
-101 ENGEYFSMM
+101 ENGEYFSVM
-110 ASSSDSLFE
+110 ATSNDNLFE
-119 IINTRLETPLN
+119 TINSQLETPLN
-130 TQRLNFQK
+130 TQRLNLQN
-138 SDVIRAVLRSK
+138 SEVIRAVLKNK
-149 EIMQSTDLRAGMLS
+149 EILQSTDLRTGLLS
-163 LAPELKEEDL
+163 IAPDIKEENL
-173 EELLSETH
+173 EDILSETH
-181 CRSFMIVPLSKM
+181 CRSFMLVPLSKM
-193 NLTGI
+193 NHFGV
-198 LLVMSSRI
+198 LLVMSSRN

-211 EIDFL
+211 ELDFL
-216 KLFAQQI
+216 NLFAQQI
-223 ELAITIADL
+223 ELAVTIADL
-232 FQMVREQAVTDALT
+232 FQMVREQAVTDPLT
-246 TLYNRRFFEESIQ
+246 TLYNRRYFDESIE
-259 KEFVRANRQ
+259 KEFTRANRQ
-268 KQPFSVIG
+268 KQPFSIIG

-302 TVLKQN
+302 SVLKQN
-308 ARSIDVPARIGG
+308 ARSIDVPARMGG
-320 EEFNVLLPGVDSKGA
+320 EEFNVLLPGIDSKGA

-367 EHANNI
+367 EHANNV
-373 EELLELTDQ
+373 EELMELADQ
-382 AMYNSKRNGRN
+382 AMYHSKRNGRN

-401 SEISWQEV
+401 SEVSWQEV

-415 DILSTGRVNVS
+415 DILATGRVNIS
-426 EELKQ
+426 EDLKQ
-431 DLRHKLQMAI
+431 ELRHKLQMAI

-483 RFELEKDDADKLRVA
+483 RFELEKDDADKLRIA

-513 LQKDGPLTEEER
+513 LQKDGPLTDEER
-525 NYIENHPVLAAHDL
+525 AYIEDHPSIAAKDI
-539 LEPISNV
+539 LEPISNIQ
-546 KDIIPIIEKHH
+546 DIIPIIEKHH
-557 ENWDGSGYPN
+557 ENWDGTGYPH

-590 TEPRIYRQ
+590 TEPRIYRK
-598 AKTPYEALDIIKED
+598 AMSPYEALDVIKEG
-612 ANKKWNSTLVNEF
+612 ANKKWNSTLVSEF
-625 VKLIEVELRKAKA
+625 VKLIEVELRKAE

>member
-6 KFKDLKNQVNQ
+6 KFKDLTKQVNA

-35 NAQLEME
+35 NAQLELE

-78 TTVSN
+78 TTVTN
-83 LQDELG
+83 LQEELG
-89 YMHSCILQRKSD
+89 YMHSCILQRKND
-101 ENGEYFSMM
+101 ENGEYYSVM
-110 ASSSDSLFE
+110 ASSDDDLFD
-119 IINTRLETPLN
+119 IINSKLETPLN
-130 TQRLNFQK
+130 VQRLNFQK

-149 EIMQSTDLRAGMLS
+149 EILQSTDLRAGLLS
-163 LAPELKEEDL
+163 LAPNLKEEDL

-181 CRSFMIVPLSKM
+181 CRSFMIVPLTKM
-193 NLTGI
+193 NNTGI
-198 LLVMSSRI
+198 LIVMSSRI

-211 EIDFL
+211 ETDFL
-216 KLFAQQI
+216 KLFSQQI
-223 ELAITIADL
+223 ELAVTIADL

-246 TLYNRRFFEESIQ
+246 TLYNRRYFEESIE
-259 KEFVRANRQ
+259 KEFIRANRQ
-268 KQPFSVIG
+268 KQPFSIIG

-302 TVLKQN
+302 SVLKQN

-320 EEFNVLLPGVDSKGA
+320 EEFNVLLPGIDSKGA

-401 SEISWQEV
+401 SEVSWQEV

-415 DILSTGRVNVS
+415 DILATDRVNVS
-426 EELKQ
+426 DELKQ

-513 LQKDGPLTEEER
+513 LQKDGPLTDEER
-525 NYIENHPVLAAHDL
+525 NYIENHPMIAAHDI
-539 LEPISNV
+539 LEPISIV

-557 ENWDGSGYPN
+557 ENWDGSGYPK

-590 TEPRIYRQ
+590 TEPRIYRK
-598 AKTPYEALDIIKED
+598 AMSPYEALDVIKEES
-612 ANKKWNSTLVNEF
+612 NKKWNSTLVNEF
-625 VKLIEVELRKAKA
+625 VKLIEVELRKAKL

>member
-6 KFKDLKNQVNQ
+6 KFKDFTKQVNE

-78 TTVSN
+78 TTVNN
-83 LQDELG
+83 LQGELG
-89 YMHSCILQRKSD
+89 YMHSCIFQRKSD
-101 ENGEYFSMM
+101 ENGEYYSVM
-110 ASSSDSLFE
+110 ASSRDNFIELLNS
-119 IINTRLETPLN
+119 RLEKPLN
-130 TQRLNFQK
+130 SQRINLQN
-138 SDVIRAVLRSK
+138 SEGIRLVLKTK
-149 EIMQSTDLRAGMLS
+149 EILQSTDLRTGLLS
-163 LAPELKEEDL
+163 IAPEIKEEDL
-173 EELLSETH
+173 EDLLSETR
-181 CRSFMIVPLSKM
+181 CRSFMLVPLSKM
-193 NLTGI
+193 NHTGV
-198 LLVMSSRI
+198 LLVMSSRL
-206 EATEA
+206 EATDA
-211 EIDFL
+211 ELDFL

-232 FQMVREQAVTDALT
+232 FQMVKEQAVTDALT
-246 TLYNRRFFEESIQ
+246 TLYNRRYFEEAIET
-259 KEFVRANRQ
+259 EFIRANRQ

-302 TVLKQN
+302 SVLKQN
-308 ARSIDVPARIGG
+308 ARSIDVPARMGG
-320 EEFNVLLPGVDSKGA
+320 EEFNVLLPGIDSKGA

-367 EHANNI
+367 EHANNV

-382 AMYNSKRNGRN
+382 AMYHSKRNGRN

-415 DILSTGRVNVS
+415 DILATGRVNIS
-426 EELKQ
+426 DDLKQ
-431 DLRHKLQMAI
+431 NLRHKLQMAI

-513 LQKDGPLTEEER
+513 LQKDGPLTDEER
-525 NYIENHPVLAAHDL
+525 NYIQNHPRIAEDI
-539 LEPISNV
+539 LEPIEGI

-590 TEPRIYRQ
+590 TEPRIYRK
-598 AKTPYEALDIIKED
+598 ALSPYEALDVIKEG

-625 VKLIEVELRKAKA
+625 TKLIEIELRKAN

>member
-6 KFKDLKNQVNQ
+6 KFKDFTKQVSE

-27 DFLEIYER
+27 DFLEIYDR
-35 NAQLEME
+35 NAQLEQE
-42 IEERTNELNEANR
+42 IEDRTNELNEANR

-78 TTVSN
+78 TTVNN
-83 LQDELG
+83 LQGELG
-89 YMHSCILQRKSD
+89 YMHSCILQRKND
-101 ENGEYFSMM
+101 ENGEYFSVM
-110 ASSSDSLFE
+110 ATSNDNLFE
-119 IINTRLETPLN
+119 TINSQLETPLN
-130 TQRLNFQK
+130 TQRLNLQN
-138 SDVIRAVLRSK
+138 SEVIRAVLKNK
-149 EIMQSTDLRAGMLS
+149 EILQSTDLRTGLLS
-163 LAPELKEEDL
+163 IAPDIKEENL
-173 EELLSETH
+173 EDILSETH
-181 CRSFMIVPLSKM
+181 CRSFMLVPLSKM
-193 NLTGI
+193 NHFGV
-198 LLVMSSRI
+198 LLVMSSRN

-211 EIDFL
+211 ELDFL
-216 KLFAQQI
+216 NLFAQQI
-223 ELAITIADL
+223 ELAVTIADL
-232 FQMVREQAVTDALT
+232 FQMVREQAVTDPLT
-246 TLYNRRFFEESIQ
+246 TLYNRRYFDESIE
-259 KEFVRANRQ
+259 KEFTRANRQ
-268 KQPFSVIG
+268 KQPFSIIG

-302 TVLKQN
+302 SVLKQN

-320 EEFNVLLPGVDSKGA
+320 EEFNVLLPGIDSKGA

-367 EHANNI
+367 EHANNV
-373 EELLELTDQ
+373 EELMELADQ
-382 AMYNSKRNGRN
+382 AMYHSKRNGRN

-401 SEISWQEV
+401 SEVSWQEV

-415 DILSTGRVNVS
+415 DILATGRVNIS
-426 EELKQ
+426 EDLKQ
-431 DLRHKLQMAI
+431 ELRHKLQMAI

-483 RFELEKDDADKLRVA
+483 RFELEKDDADKLRIA

-513 LQKDGPLTEEER
+513 LQKDGPLTDEER
-525 NYIENHPVLAAHDL
+525 AYIEDHPSIAAKDI
-539 LEPISNV
+539 LEPISNIQ
-546 KDIIPIIEKHH
+546 DIIPIIEKHH
-557 ENWDGSGYPN
+557 ENWDGTGYPH

-590 TEPRIYRQ
+590 TEPRIYRK
-598 AKTPYEALDIIKED
+598 AMSPYEALDVIKEG
-612 ANKKWNSTLVNEF
+612 ANKKWNSTLVSEF
-625 VKLIEVELRKAKA
+625 VKLIEVELRKAE

>member
-6 KFKDLKNQVNQ
+6 KFKDLTKQVNA

-35 NAQLEME
+35 NAQLELE

-78 TTVSN
+78 TTVTN
-83 LQDELG
+83 LQEELG
-89 YMHSCILQRKSD
+89 YMHSCILQKRSD
-101 ENGEYFSMM
+101 ENGEYYSVM
-110 ASSSDSLFE
+110 ASSSDNLFE
-119 IINTRLETPLN
+119 IVNSKLDTPLN
-130 TQRLNFQK
+130 TQRLNFQQ

-149 EIMQSTDLRAGMLS
+149 EILQSTDLRAGLLS
-163 LAPELKEEDL
+163 LAPNLKEEDL

-193 NLTGI
+193 THTGI
-198 LLVMSSRI
+198 LIVMSSRI

-211 EIDFL
+211 EMDFL
-216 KLFAQQI
+216 KLFSQQI

-246 TLYNRRFFEESIQ
+246 TLYNRRYFEESIE
-259 KEFVRANRQ
+259 KEFTRANRQ

-320 EEFNVLLPGVDSKGA
+320 EEFNVLLPGIDSKGA

-367 EHANNI
+367 EHANNV

-401 SEISWQEV
+401 SEVSWQEV

-415 DILSTGRVNVS
+415 DILSTGRVNIS

-431 DLRHKLQMAI
+431 NLRHKLQMAI
-441 EQNTNPKDTLY
+441 EQNSNPKDTLY

-474 VIMATTLAR
+474 VVMATTLAR

-513 LQKDGPLTEEER
+513 LQKDGPLTDEER
-525 NYIENHPVLAAHDL
+525 NYIENHPMIAAHDI
-539 LEPISNV
+539 LEPISTV

-590 TEPRIYRQ
+590 TEPRIYRK

-625 VKLIEVELRKAKA
+625 VKLIELELRKAKA

>member
-6 KFKDLKNQVNQ
+6 KFKDLKNQVNE

-78 TTVSN
+78 TTVNN
-83 LQDELG
+83 LQGELG

-119 IINTRLETPLN
+119 IINERLEVPLN

-163 LAPELKEEDL
+163 LAPDLKEEDL

-302 TVLKQN
+302 NVLKQN

-415 DILSTGRVNVS
+415 DILATGRVNIT

-612 ANKKWNSTLVNEF
+612 ANKKWNSTLVSEF
-625 VKLIEVELRKAKA
+625 VKLIEVELRKAKT

>member
-6 KFKDLKNQVNQ
+6 KFKDFTKQVNE

-35 NAQLEME
+35 NAQLEIE

-78 TTVSN
+78 TTVNN
-83 LQDELG
+83 LQGELG

-101 ENGEYFSMM
+101 ENGEYYSVM
-110 ASSSDSLFE
+110 ASSRDNFIELLNS
-119 IINTRLETPLN
+119 RLETPLN
-130 TQRLNFQK
+130 YQRLNLQNSEGIK
-138 SDVIRAVLRSK
+138 IVLRTK
-149 EIMQSTDLRAGMLS
+149 EILQSTDLRTGLLS
-163 LAPELKEEDL
+163 IASDIKEEDL
-173 EELLSETH
+173 EDLLSETR
-181 CRSFMIVPLSKM
+181 CRSFMLVPLSKM
-193 NLTGI
+193 NLSGV
-198 LLVMSSRI
+198 LLVMSSRS

-211 EIDFL
+211 ELDFL

-246 TLYNRRFFEESIQ
+246 TLYNRRYFEEAIE
-259 KEFVRANRQ
+259 KEFIRANRQ
-268 KQPFSVIG
+268 KQHFSVIG

-302 TVLKQN
+302 SVLKQN

-320 EEFNVLLPGVDSKGA
+320 EEFNVLLPGIDSKGA

-382 AMYNSKRNGRN
+382 AMYHSKRNGRN

-415 DILSTGRVNVS
+415 DILATDRINITDDLKH
-426 EELKQ
+426 ELC
-431 DLRHKLQMAI
+431 HKLQMAI

-463 PQHTLGSSKSK
+463 PQHTLGTSKSK

-513 LQKDGPLTEEER
+513 LQKDGPLTEDER
-525 NYIENHPVLAAHDL
+525 NYIQNHPRIAAQDI
-539 LEPISNV
+539 LEPIENI

-590 TEPRIYRQ
+590 TEPRIYRK
-598 AKTPYEALDIIKED
+598 ALSPYEALDVIKEG

-625 VKLIEVELRKAKA
+625 VKLIEVELRKAN